1 MQIQGIKEFPDA
13 QDQTHVAAPV
23 SHEAV
28 EVVDDIL
35 YGQKGKIVRKKY
47 RFSKLNR
54 DASVLKKIGNVA
66 NKYFPAPLRMRICR

>member
-1 MQIQGIKEFPDA
+1 MLNLYFKVLITWLKLLDLNLEIMQIQGIKEFPDA

-54 DASVLKKIGNVA
+54 D
-66 NKYFPAPLRMRICR
+66 F

>member
-54 DASVLKKIGNVA
+54 D
-66 NKYFPAPLRMRICR
+66 F

>member
-1 MQIQGIKEFPDA
+1 MLNLYFKVLITWLKLLDWNLEIMQIQGIKEFPDA

-35 YGQKGKIVRKKY
+35 
-47 RFSKLNR
+47 
-54 DASVLKKIGNVA
+54 
-66 NKYFPAPLRMRICR
+66 